1 MSVHS
6 QYNNSMLIQTLYK
19 NGNSIAV
26 TIPHQYLAELN
37 LKEGSEVVVEK
48 EGHGLRILAKKHTL
62 AADVDSKFMKMV
74 DDFVN
79 DHGSVLQELAQ
90 K

>member
-1 MSVHS
+1 
-6 QYNNSMLIQTLYK
+6 MLIQTLYK

-26 TIPHQYLAELN
+26 TIPHQYLSELN

-48 EGHGLRILAKKHTL
+48 EGQDLRIIAKKHTL
-62 AADVDSKFMKMV
+62 AADVDPKFMKMV

-79 DHGSVLQELAQ
+79 DHESVLHELAQ

>member
-1 MSVHS
+1 
-6 QYNNSMLIQTLYK
+6 MLVQTLYK

-26 TIPHQYLAELN
+26 TIPHQYVSELD

-48 EGHGLRILAKKHTL
+48 EGKGLRILAKKYTL
-62 AADVDSKFMKMV
+62 ASDVDPKFMKMV

-79 DHGSVLQELAQ
+79 EHASVLQELAQ

>member
-1 MSVHS
+1 
-6 QYNNSMLIQTLYK
+6 MLIQTLYK

-26 TIPHQYLAELN
+26 TIPHQYLSELD
-37 LKEGSEVVVEK
+37 LKEGSKVVVEK
-48 EGHGLRILAKKHTL
+48 DDYGLRIVAKKHTL
-62 AADVDSKFMKMV
+62 AAEVDPKFMQMV

-79 DHGSVLQELAQ
+79 DHESVLHELAQ